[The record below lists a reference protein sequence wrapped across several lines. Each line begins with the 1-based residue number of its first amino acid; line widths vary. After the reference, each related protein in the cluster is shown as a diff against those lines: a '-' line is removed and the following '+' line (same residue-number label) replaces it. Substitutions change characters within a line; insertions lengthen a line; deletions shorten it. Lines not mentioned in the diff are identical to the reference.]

1 MAKQPITSKTR
12 YMVYLFGGRKVKD
25 YETMYCGIIGFK

>member
-1 MAKQPITSKTR
+1 MVKTPITSATR
-12 YMVYLFGGRKVKD
+12 YMVYLFGGRIVKD